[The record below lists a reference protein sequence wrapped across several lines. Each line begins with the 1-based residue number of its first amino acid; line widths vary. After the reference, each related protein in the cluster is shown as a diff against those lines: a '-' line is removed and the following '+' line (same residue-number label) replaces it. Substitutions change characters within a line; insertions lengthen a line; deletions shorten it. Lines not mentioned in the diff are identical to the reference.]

1 MCLLL
6 EERKVYLLV
15 AQHYKARDTPGL
27 KFWVKI
33 SPERDQVLEMMGAH
47 ANQS

>member
-6 EERKVYLLV
+6 EEREVYHLV
-15 AQHYKARDTPGL
+15 AQQYKARDNPGL

-47 ANQS
+47 PNQS